1 MYEEMRVKY
10 FLVNFKYPTYLK
22 LQIICI
28 SSLII
33 YALLCFLFAGDSS
46 LWFLKNGWWLGIVV
60 GLLEG
65 GESFFAI
72 KKAKRDLVQ
81 KKFAH

>member
-10 FLVNFKYPTYLK
+10 FFVNLKYPAYLK
-22 LQIICI
+22 LPIICI
-28 SSLII
+28 SAFII
-33 YALLCFLFAGDSS
+33 YGLLCFLFAGGSS
-46 LWFLKNGWWLGIVV
+46 LWLLKNGWWLGIVV

>member
-1 MYEEMRVKY
+1 
-10 FLVNFKYPTYLK
+10 
-22 LQIICI
+22 
-28 SSLII
+28 LII
-33 YALLCFLFAGDSS
+33 YALLCFLFAGDNS

-60 GLLEG
+60 GLLG
-65 GESFFAI
+65 SGESFFAI